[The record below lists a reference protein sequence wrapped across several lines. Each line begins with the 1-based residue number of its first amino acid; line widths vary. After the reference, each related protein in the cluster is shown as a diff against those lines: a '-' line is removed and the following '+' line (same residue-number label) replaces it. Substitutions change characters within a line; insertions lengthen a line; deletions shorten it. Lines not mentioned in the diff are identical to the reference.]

1 MEGEAMQSASSS
13 KARRVELIL
22 HELESLPTLSAVAV
36 RILALTT
43 DEDAEAKEVIRLVSS
58 NPALASKVLALCRC
72 HDRGRGSRVTTVE
85 RAVLLLG
92 FEAVRC
98 AVLSVQVFE
107 VLDRITSQGGE
118 RLERNPVFDREAF
131 WLHALATAAV
141 SEKIARR
148 ATATRNIP
156 PAEAST
162 AGLLHDLGQLVLH
175 VLLPESF
182 DRVCRMADTHSA
194 SLDRTCHQ
202 VIGLDTH
209 TAGKRLGEHWGLPRS
224 LVDVIWL
231 NGQGTDG
238 LPDVPHR
245 PLIELVTLADA
256 LARHRYVTPRGHF
269 SLNEDL
275 PALCA
280 PIGLEPQE
288 LESIGKA
295 LHEDVA
301 EHASALGISETCDPG
316 VLLQSISRANESLA
330 RANAGMRQRERVARR
345 QMRILDAIRHFHES
359 LGEFDTIA
367 NVLAQI
373 ARSASDV
380 FETSALAV
388 LYESSDDGSR
398 RLVPFTSDG
407 RPRGSRLID
416 PPAEAVPFATL
427 LRDMPSTMS
436 PARLLPWL
444 SEHLAEDVELDELRL
459 LPLPCGAGGGS
470 AILLLKAPPEGMEDG
485 EDLEGLRQ
493 CWRAAL
499 AAGAQRD
506 SAAHLTE
513 QLAQA
518 NRTLLDT
525 QEALARSRT
534 LATLGEVAAGAA
546 HEMNNPLTVICGR
559 AQLLAGRLPEGEFRE
574 DAAEIA
580 TQSHRLSDMITA
592 LRSFAEPIK
601 PELRPVDLA
610 DLIVR
615 VVQQL
620 KCRRSQPPQIS
631 TVFTEALPPV
641 RVDGDLLG
649 RALMELLRNAAE
661 AKGSRHIEVRV
672 QTDGPDG
679 RLKIEVRDDGSGL
692 TEHALRH
699 AFDPFFSA
707 KPAGRQPGLGLASAR
722 RCIEAHGGRITLVN
736 RPTGGAV
743 ATIVLGDWEDRPGR
757 RSAA

>member
-1 MEGEAMQSASSS
+1 MQPASSQ
-13 KARRVELIL
+13 ARRVELIL

-43 DEDAEAKEVIRLVSS
+43 DEDAEAKEVIQLVGSD
-58 NPALASKVLALCRC
+58 PALASKVLALCRC

-92 FEAVRC
+92 FDAVRC

-118 RLERNPVFDREAF
+118 QPGKNPVFDREAF
-131 WLHALATAAV
+131 WLHALATATV
-141 SEKIARR
+141 SEQIARR
-148 ATATRNIP
+148 ASSTRGIP
-156 PAEAST
+156 PAEAFT

-182 DRVCRMADTHSA
+182 DCVCRMADTHSA

-209 TAGKRLGEHWGLPRS
+209 TAGKRLSEHWGLPRP

-231 NGQGTDG
+231 NGQPSGG

-245 PLIELVTLADA
+245 PLIEVVTLADA

-275 PALCA
+275 SALCA
-280 PIGLEPQE
+280 PIGLEPTE
-288 LESIGKA
+288 LEAIGA
-295 LHEDVA
+295 HLHDGVA
-301 EHASALGISETCDPG
+301 EHAAALGISETCDPG

-330 RANAGMRQRERVARR
+330 RANAGMRQRERLARR
-345 QMRILDAIRHFHES
+345 QMRILDAIRHFHDAV
-359 LGEFDTIA
+359 GEFDTIG

-373 ARSASDV
+373 ARSASSV
-380 FETSALAV
+380 FETAAVAV

-398 RLVPFTSDG
+398 RLVPFTADG
-407 RPRGSRLID
+407 RARGSRLIE

-427 LRDMPSTMS
+427 LRDMPPTMS

-444 SEHLAEDVELDELRL
+444 SEHLGDEVELDEVRM

-506 SAAHLTE
+506 GAAHLTE

-546 HEMNNPLTVICGR
+546 HEMNNPLTVISGR
-559 AQLLAGRLPEGEFRE
+559 AQLLAARLPEGEFRE

-601 PELRPVDLA
+601 PNLQPADLA

-615 VVQQL
+615 TVQQL
-620 KCRRSQPPQIS
+620 KCRGSRPPQIS
-631 TVFTEALPPV
+631 TVFPDPLPPV
-641 RVDGDLLG
+641 RVDADLLG
-649 RALMELLRNAAE
+649 RALLELLRNAAE
-661 AKGSRHIEVRV
+661 AKGSRHIKVRV

-692 TEHALRH
+692 TEHVLRH

-707 KPAGRQPGLGLASAR
+707 KPAGRQPGLGLACAR
-722 RCIEAHGGRITLVN
+722 RYAEAHGGRITLVN
-736 RPTGGAV
+736 GPSGGAV
-743 ATIVLGDWEDRPGR
+743 ATIILEQWRDRPER

>member
-1 MEGEAMQSASSS
+1 MQGEAMHSASS
-13 KARRVELIL
+13 KAQRVELIL
-22 HELESLPTLSAVAV
+22 HELESLPTLSPVAV
-36 RILALTT
+36 RVLALTT
-43 DEDAEAKEVIRLVSS
+43 DEQAEAKEVIRLVGSD
-58 NPALASKVLALCRC
+58 PALAGKVLALCRC

-92 FEAVRC
+92 FQAVRC

-107 VLDRITSQGGE
+107 VLDHMTSRGGE
-118 RLERNPVFDREAF
+118 KRGKSPAFDREAF
-131 WLHALATAAV
+131 WLHALATAVA
-141 SEKIARR
+141 SEKIACR
-148 ATATRNIP
+148 AAATRDIP
-156 PAEAST
+156 PGEAFT

-209 TAGKRLGEHWGLPRS
+209 TAGKRLSEHWGLPPS

-231 NGQGTDG
+231 NGQPADG

-245 PLIELVTLADA
+245 HLINVVSLADA
-256 LARHRYVTPRGHF
+256 LARNRYVTPGGHF
-269 SLNEDL
+269 SLNENL

-280 PIGLEPQE
+280 PIELDPQE
-288 LESIGKA
+288 LKVIAED
-295 LHEDVA
+295 LHQEVS
-301 EHASALGISETCDPG
+301 EHATALGIGETCDPG
-316 VLLQSISRANESLA
+316 VLLQSISRANECLA
-330 RANAGMRQRERVARR
+330 RANAGMRQRERLARR
-345 QMRILDAIRHFHES
+345 QMRILNAIREFHNS
-359 LGEFDTIA
+359 LGATDTIV

-380 FETSALAV
+380 FETAAVAV

-398 RLVPFTSDG
+398 RLVPFTSDT
-407 RPRGSRLID
+407 RPRGSRMID

-427 LRDMPSTMS
+427 LRDMPSTMA
-436 PARLLPWL
+436 PARLLPWM
-444 SEHLAEDVELDELRL
+444 SEHLEDGADLDDLRM

-485 EDLEGLRQ
+485 DDLEGLRQ

-499 AAGAQRD
+499 ATGAQRD

-518 NRTLLDT
+518 NRTLLDA

-559 AQLLAGRLPEGEFRE
+559 AQLLATRLHDDDLRV
-574 DAAEIA
+574 AAREIA
-580 TQSHRLSDMITA
+580 TQSHRLSGMITA
-592 LRSFAEPIK
+592 LRSFAEPVK
-601 PELRPVDLA
+601 PNIQPVDLP

-615 VVQQL
+615 VVQQVE
-620 KCRRSQPPQIS
+620 CRANRQPQIN
-631 TVFTEALPPV
+631 TVFAEPLPPV
-641 RVDGDLLG
+641 RVDGELLG
-649 RALMELLRNAAE
+649 RALGALLRNAME
-661 AKGSRHIEVRV
+661 AKGSRHIELRV

-679 RLKIEVRDDGSGL
+679 RLRIEVRDDGSGL

-707 KPAGRQPGLGLASAR
+707 KPAGRQPGLGLACAR
-722 RCIEAHGGRITLVN
+722 RCIEAHGGKITLVN
-736 RPTGGAV
+736 GPSGGAI
-743 ATIVLGDWEDRPGR
+743 ATIHLGHWKEQPEQ